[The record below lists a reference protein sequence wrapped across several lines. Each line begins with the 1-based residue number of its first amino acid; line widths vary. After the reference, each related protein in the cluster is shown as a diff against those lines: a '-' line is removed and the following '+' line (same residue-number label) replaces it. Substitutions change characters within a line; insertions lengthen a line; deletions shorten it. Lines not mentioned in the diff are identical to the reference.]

1 MAGYISGT
9 IVNLKISIMKTVI
22 TAMAIVF
29 TGFLACDTPEPA
41 TTNPGDST
49 TINSNRTDTTMNT
62 DTTTRRDSIPQ
73 P

>member
-1 MAGYISGT
+1 
-9 IVNLKISIMKTVI
+9 MKTII
-22 TAMAIVF
+22 TVMAIVF

-49 TINSNRTDTTMNT
+49 TINSNRPDTTMNT
-62 DTTTRRDSIPQ
+62 DTTTHRDSIPQ

>member
-1 MAGYISGT
+1 
-9 IVNLKISIMKTVI
+9 MKTVI
-22 TAMAIVF
+22 TIMAIVF

-41 TTNPGDST
+41 TTTNPGDST
-49 TINSNRTDTTMNT
+49 TINSNRPDTTMST

>member
-1 MAGYISGT
+1 
-9 IVNLKISIMKTVI
+9 MKTVI
-22 TAMAIVF
+22 IVLAIVF
-29 TGFLACDTPEPA
+29 TGFLACDTPEP
-41 TTNPGDST
+41 TTSNPGDTT

>member
-1 MAGYISGT
+1 M
-9 IVNLKISIMKTVI
+9 KIVI
-22 TAMAIVF
+22 TVMAIVF

-41 TTNPGDST
+41 TTNPGDT
-49 TINSNRTDTTMNT
+49 TINSNRSDTTMNT